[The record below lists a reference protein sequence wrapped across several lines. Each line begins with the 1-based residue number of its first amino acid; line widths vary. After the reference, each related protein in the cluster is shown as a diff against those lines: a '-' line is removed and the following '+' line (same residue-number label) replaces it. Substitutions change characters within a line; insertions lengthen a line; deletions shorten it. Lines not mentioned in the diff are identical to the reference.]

1 MVIDCFSW
9 FSFFEFSQ
17 FFAKKIETAIFL
29 KILYFPLVFNKDH
42 LRSCRS
48 SLLGLLAE
56 IMCSIC
62 SCQLNIWHV
71 GHCLATILN
80 CFLIVGSS
88 KEACFS
94 LSTDCFGPT
103 LPPGSVHQKKYRSV
117 TLGRCDEVFR
127 LSSLILRLYV
137 PV

>member
-1 MVIDCFSW
+1 MNKFCDKMFLINWLNAV
-9 FSFFEFSQ
+9 
-17 FFAKKIETAIFL
+17 AKVVSGRAVPVGLHLI
-29 KILYFPLVFNKDH
+29 VFNKHH

-48 SLLGLLAE
+48 SLLGLLAK

-71 GHCLATILN
+71 GHCLAPILN
-80 CFLIVGSS
+80 CFLILGSG

-94 LSTDCFGPT
+94 RSTDRPGPT